1 MESICEGQNG
11 AQLSI
16 SWGRAIAA
24 GVVYEIPYTF
34 GIKVIWAKADGTLET
49 ETLTQSVTW
58 WDLVLPNFTITYE
71 PEPVLVTDDTNT
83 LFYMEPINFST
94 DDIRDYEVTWLIQ
107 PELSDPSQKSVLS
120 YGKIMQITRG
130 AYSKNTDYTVTLTV
144 TNTNLAKLSTSIAVT
159 FSTLAPPT
167 PGTVQLQPAT
177 GFIGEEFSV
186 VLREWTTDNPPITY
200 NVYNT
205 YDTEGSRRGLIIN
218 TEGPVPIDD
227 VFKFEATRI
236 NPVIVAVTDSS
247 GETLEYTLAA
257 QITEPPT

>member
-107 PELSDPSQKSVLS
+107 PELSDPS
-120 YGKIMQITRG
+120 
-130 AYSKNTDYTVTLTV
+130 
-144 TNTNLAKLSTSIAVT
+144 
-159 FSTLAPPT
+159 
-167 PGTVQLQPAT
+167 
-177 GFIGEEFSV
+177 
-186 VLREWTTDNPPITY
+186 
-200 NVYNT
+200 
-205 YDTEGSRRGLIIN
+205 
-218 TEGPVPIDD
+218 
-227 VFKFEATRI
+227 
-236 NPVIVAVTDSS
+236 
-247 GETLEYTLAA
+247 
-257 QITEPPT
+257 